1 MYLWI
6 IQTCRSE
13 FLETLT
19 MYVSVMVRIYV
30 SVFGVANFSWISLQV
45 GKIFKKRGFREALQS
60 SQNDAR
66 PFLSHTRTPFF
77 WWTILFTT
85 MVSTH
90 YAHIIHI
97 YPFHYRTFRTTFQQF
112 HSHTYLPAFITEIH
126 KKKTATCNV

>member
-1 MYLWI
+1 
-6 IQTCRSE
+6 
-13 FLETLT
+13 
-19 MYVSVMVRIYV
+19 MVRIYV

-60 SQNDAR
+60 SRNDAR

-97 YPFHYRTFRTTFQQF
+97 YPFHQNHFSTISQ
-112 HSHTYLPAFITEIH
+112 SHILDRLLTSIKEGNYAKLEFPNIWSKNMLKMINFSIQTYLQNLTF
-126 KKKTATCNV
+126 